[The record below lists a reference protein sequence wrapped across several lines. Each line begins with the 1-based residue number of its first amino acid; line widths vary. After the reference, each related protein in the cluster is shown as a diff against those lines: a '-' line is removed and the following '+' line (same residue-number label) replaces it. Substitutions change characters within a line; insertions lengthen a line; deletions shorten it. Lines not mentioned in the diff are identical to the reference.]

1 MNILI
6 LDALAITISF
16 VFVRSWLSWR
26 KRRVKGFPLPPGP
39 RGLPIIGNIL
49 DMPGENE
56 FEVARQWGEKY
67 GAHAIKPTLSETAF
81 Q

>member
-1 MNILI
+1 MSIFT
-6 LDALAITISF
+6 LDALAIIFSF
-16 VFVRSWLSWR
+16 VFIRSWLSWR
-26 KRRVKGFPLPPGP
+26 KRRVNPLPPGP